1 MGFLFNFIRVLCEV
15 LTVAIIFRAI
25 LSWFSPRPA
34 NILVVILFRITE
46 PLLAP
51 LRRII
56 PRFGTLDFSPLVAVI
71 LLQIIA
77 NLLPR

>member
-1 MGFLFNFIRVLCEV
+1 MAFLFNFIRVLCEA

-25 LSWFSPRPA
+25 LSWFSPRPTNMLA
-34 NILVVILFRITE
+34 VISYRLTE

-56 PRFGTLDFSPLVAVI
+56 PRAGMIDFTPLAAII
-71 LLQIIA
+71 LLQLISR
-77 NLLPR
+77 LLP